1 MKIRKTETNRA
12 QLVRL
17 TGAHME
23 TEDNG
28 RVTYSPWDDIVVN
41 VEQIGAV
48 YDHTIVIMGH
58 KIRVMESLEE
68 IMKRI
73 GAAHQ

>member
-1 MKIRKTETNRA
+1 
-12 QLVRL
+12 
-17 TGAHME
+17 ME

-28 RVTYSPWDDIVVN
+28 RVTYSPWDTIVVN
-41 VEQIGAV
+41 MDQIGAA

-73 GAAHQ
+73 GAAPR

>member
-1 MKIRKTETNRA
+1 M
-12 QLVRL
+12 
-17 TGAHME
+17 
-23 TEDNG
+23 
-28 RVTYSPWDDIVVN
+28 VN

-68 IMKRI
+68 IMERI
-73 GAAHQ
+73 GDAHQ